1 MAETLSRGDSMTK
14 RYKLGKYP
22 KACKDCKYLGDAMVY
37 MDGTAAYSC
46 CNPKANFLYFSKGVS
61 CRDKIYQY
69 GGFVSV

>member
-1 MAETLSRGDSMTK
+1 MTK

-22 KACKDCKYLGDAMVY
+22 KACKDCKYLGHTMVY

-61 CRDKIYQY
+61 CKDNIY
-69 GGFVSV
+69 